1 MNIPFVQAHSSNY
14 QKGRSATIQWI
25 VVHYTAN
32 DGDTSMNNANY
43 FQGAGRKASAHYFV
57 DEKSVTQSVKDTDT
71 AWHCGSETGYY
82 YNSCR
87 NSNSIGI
94 EMCSDVAG
102 GKYVITEQTV
112 ARTVDLVRMLMQK
125 YNIPVSRVCRH
136 YDVTHKQCPEP
147 WVRNPQMWENF
158 KKRIA
163 QKEDDEVVEKKT
175 VLVDGKEYT
184 CEVIEKD
191 GNNFVKMR
199 SLPQAGYTVV
209 FDAARKIPAITA
221 PQCRAF
227 VPEADKDVQ
236 DAIATLQKACG
247 LEDQTIEYLRKY
259 AYGDDLVK
267 KLANGIAAS

>member
-57 DEKSVTQSVKDTDT
+57 DENSVTQSVHDTDT

-158 KKRIA
+158 KNRIA

-175 VLVDGKEYT
+175 VLVDGKEYK
-184 CEVIEKD
+184 CECIEKD